1 MKFAIFSF
9 VAVFATLP
17 VSSSRGSESASD
29 SRLAVE
35 TLRAGLE
42 VHPDQAVV
50 LFQDSLQTNPDARR
64 ELLAAALDTFGD
76 DVESVTPLIYA
87 ARLEFPDEDSVF
99 AEVVLGTLPELA
111 GELRNAFAASQDEM
125 LAALSST
132 HTPGDSVDV
141 IEGGSGLENAGP
153 VAEMAPSHDFAAE
166 PAAMDEE
173 IRDAIARVT
182 AKTAGKAWPEQQVAE
197 APVHFKKPDEVR
209 IPRKS
214 RQADESSLFNHL
226 PLDRVDEREIAPG
239 LVKIDD
245 SWRPSESIRL
255 DESKFATGSKEAS
268 TSPLEAKVKAMS
280 PAGSIGLPKR
290 PLLPRSRVYYI
301 PPAAG
306 GYESTIDLENGDSAP
321 PALIIRPESASP
333 TSPK

>member
-1 MKFAIFSF
+1 MKFAIFSL
-9 VAVFATLP
+9 VAVFATWTVP
-17 VSSSRGSESASD
+17 FAGASESASD
-29 SRLAVE
+29 PGLAVE

-64 ELLAAALDTFGD
+64 DLFAVALETFG
-76 DVESVTPLIYA
+76 ESARAVTPMIYA
-87 ARLEFPDEDSVF
+87 ARLEFPDEDATF
-99 AEVVLGTLPELA
+99 AEVVLETLPELA
-111 GELRNAFAASQDEM
+111 EELRKAFAASPDEM
-125 LAALSST
+125 LAMLSSS
-132 HTPGDSVDV
+132 PAPVDTSEIV
-141 IEGGSGLENAGP
+141 DGGSARENEGGVGDPLP
-153 VAEMAPSHDFAAE
+153 VHDLAAE
-166 PAAMDEE
+166 SAAMDEE

-182 AKTAGKAWPEQQVAE
+182 AKTAGKAWPEQAVTA
-197 APVHFKKPDEVR
+197 APVHFKKSDEVR

-239 LVKIDD
+239 LVRIDD
-245 SWRPSESIRL
+245 SWRPSDAIRL
-255 DESKFATGSKEAS
+255 DESKFADSGREAS
-268 TSPLEAKVKAMS
+268 IAPLEAKVKALS

-290 PLLPRSRVYYI
+290 PVFPRSSVYHI

-306 GYESTIDLENGDSAP
+306 TYESTIDLENGDSAP

-333 TSPK
+333 TTPR